1 MLAPGTQYPISEYA
15 ELFPD
20 LAPEDYGRLVASI
33 GENGLLE
40 PSAVRRRQVLAAALH
55 LQYVGRPARGD
66 LDQMTGPV
74 RWDITVPAQW
84 RRRPGRSRHPGL
96 YRRRPPRRRRG

>member
-20 LAPEDYGRLVASI
+20 LDPGDYARLVASI

-40 PSAVRRRQVLAAALH
+40 PIAVWR
-55 LQYVGRPARGD
+55 GR
-66 LDQMTGPV
+66 
-74 RWDITVPAQW
+74 
-84 RRRPGRSRHPGL
+84 
-96 YRRRPPRRRRG
+96 

>member
-20 LAPEDYGRLVASI
+20 LDPEDHGRLVASI

-40 PSAVRRRQVLAAALH
+40 PSAVGRGEVLAAALH
-55 LQYVGRPARGD
+55 LQ
-66 LDQMTGPV
+66 
-74 RWDITVPAQW
+74 
-84 RRRPGRSRHPGL
+84 
-96 YRRRPPRRRRG
+96 